1 MGTQV
6 PPSKVPTPEQERP
19 APPKKEDELP
29 DDYRKTFRVSLK
41 YWCCIFALS
50 RKWRKVGLQVVS
62 ESAYQGRSSS
72 PKTLPSLRRKVSSN
86 SMGVVDRQA

>member
-29 DDYRKTFRVSLK
+29 DDYRKTFRVSLGVL
-41 YWCCIFALS
+41 YICSLYITGDHQC
-50 RKWRKVGLQVVS
+50 
-62 ESAYQGRSSS
+62 EAY
-72 PKTLPSLRRKVSSN
+72 
-86 SMGVVDRQA
+86 M